1 MEGGEGE
8 DGRTG
13 PVGSN
18 DGFGHRHCLY
28 MRPTP
33 PFSSGREDEDV
44 CGLIKGE
51 ELEGWGKGFS
61 RKGEREGGR
70 E

>member
-1 MEGGEGE
+1 
-8 DGRTG
+8 
-13 PVGSN
+13 
-18 DGFGHRHCLY
+18 
-28 MRPTP
+28 MRPAP

-61 RKGEREGGR
+61 RKDEREGGR